1 MLQKVHG
8 AGFDLC
14 SCVCFVSNTEICFD
28 NQGIVREKGTEIVRS
43 SVYDNL
49 GTGWELSTAVFKNMQ
64 LHNTTSQNSA

>member
-28 NQGIVREKGTEIVRS
+28 NQGIVWEKGTEIVRS
-43 SVYDNL
+43 SVYDNFGYKL
-49 GTGWELSTAVFKNMQ
+49 GA
-64 LHNTTSQNSA
+64 